1 MSTYVLET
9 GEREIERLGFQH
21 EVWSPITERFLDRLS
36 IPLGARVLDLGCG
49 PGFVLESLARRVGKG
64 GSVVAFDESPR
75 WIEHLRSRSW
85 PANSAR
91 IEIVEQRMEAAQ
103 FKANSFDLIFAR
115 WVLSFPP
122 DVETTVRRLG
132 QALVPGGVLAIEDY
146 QHEGISLYPDSPGF
160 RAAIRATRAL
170 YKSRGGDAFVAGSLP
185 GWMRAAGLE
194 LIDMT
199 PNVICGGPQSQ
210 AFRWAGKFFPH
221 YSLMLVEQG
230 LLQADERER
239 FLAEWGSAEKNP
251 DAMFFSPMV
260 VDIAARKPR

>member
-1 MSTYVLET
+1 MAFSQLEQIIQIH
-9 GEREIERLGFQH
+9 RHMRA
-21 EVWSPITERFLDRLS
+21 VKVAAPDMYNA
-36 IPLGARVLDLGCG
+36 GAQ
-49 PGFVLESLARRVGKG
+49 RRAVVGG
-64 GSVVAFDESPR
+64 NG
-75 WIEHLRSRSW
+75 HRS
-85 PANSAR
+85 
-91 IEIVEQRMEAAQ
+91 
-103 FKANSFDLIFAR
+103 
-115 WVLSFPP
+115 
-122 DVETTVRRLG
+122 
-132 QALVPGGVLAIEDY
+132 PGGVLAIEDY